1 MFGFDQPSDEQ
12 KNNNQ
17 DYYKNYDWNSDL
29 RQPSTTALS
38 KIEMAA
44 TPAPSIV
51 ETKH

>member
-17 DYYKNYDWNSDL
+17 DYYKNYE
-29 RQPSTTALS
+29 PSTTALS